1 MVKRLVSYFFRG
13 VVFIAPIGL
22 TLWML
27 LGTVA
32 AVDGWA
38 RTQLGLPFPGMGV
51 VITVAF
57 VTFVG
62 FLASNFLTKR
72 LVATFER
79 LFDRLP
85 LVKLLHGSLKDVFN
99 AFVGDKRRF
108 DKPVVVNLN
117 SEGSVKALGFVTRTD
132 LQEYLQVDHVAVY
145 FPQAY
150 NFAGQVVL
158 VPASAVQAL
167 PMASSEVMTFIVSGG
182 IVGK

>member
-1 MVKRLVSYFFRG
+1 MKRLISYFLRG
-13 VVFIAPIGL
+13 VVFIAPIAL

-32 AVDGWA
+32 AVDGWV
-38 RTQLGLPFPGMGV
+38 RTQFDLPFPGMGV

-57 VTFVG
+57 ITFVG
-62 FLASNFLTKR
+62 FLTSNFLTKR
-72 LVATFER
+72 LVAALER

-108 DKPVVVNLN
+108 DKPVVVDLN
-117 SEGSVKALGFVTRTD
+117 GDGSVKALGFVTRTD
-132 LQEYLQVDHVAVY
+132 LTAYLQADHVAVY

-158 VPASAVQAL
+158 VPASSVQAL
-167 PMASSEVMTFIVSGG
+167 PMASSDVMTFIVSGG
-182 IVGK
+182 IAGK